1 VLERLASWLRPAA
14 PPVPLDPARLGP
26 LNERLAGLG
35 AAERLAWAWE
45 TFGTR
50 AAIGTSF
57 QPAGVAILHLA
68 KAGNLPLPA
77 FTLDTGLLF
86 RETIDLKAT
95 LQDELDIVVESVVPD
110 LDLPA
115 QARLH
120 GDRLWERD
128 PDLCCQ
134 LRKVRP
140 LARRLRTL
148 DLWITGLRRDPAAG
162 RTDVPV
168 LSEARREDGT
178 PVWKLNPL
186 ADWTTERVW
195 DHLRRH
201 RLPHNV
207 LHDRG
212 YRSIGCTV
220 CTRVTP
226 KGGDDRAGR
235 WPGFEKTECGLHSR
249 PASPPPAQR

>member
-1 VLERLASWLRPAA
+1 MLERLASWLRPAA
-14 PPVPLDPARLGP
+14 PPVPLDPARLAP
-26 LNERLAGLG
+26 LNARLA
-35 AAERLAWAWE
+35 AMDATARLAWAWE

-57 QPAGVAILHLA
+57 QPAGIAILHLA
-68 KAGNLPLPA
+68 KTAGLPLPA

-86 RETIDLKAT
+86 RETIDLKSS
-95 LQDELDIVVESVVPD
+95 LQDELGIVVESVLPE

-128 PDLCCQ
+128 PDRCCE

-148 DLWITGLRRDPAAG
+148 DLWITGLRRDGDAG
-162 RTDVPV
+162 RADTP
-168 LSEARREDGT
+168 LLAEAVREDGT
-178 PVWKLNPL
+178 AVWKLNPL
-186 ADWTTERVW
+186 ADWSREQVW
-195 DHLRRH
+195 EHLRRH
-201 RLPHNV
+201 RLPHNA

-212 YRSIGCTV
+212 YRSIGCAV
-220 CTRVTP
+220 CTRATP
-226 KGGDDRAGR
+226 EGGDERAGR
-235 WPGFEKTECGLHSR
+235 WPGFDKTECGLHSR
-249 PASPPPAQR
+249 LAKPGA

>member
-1 VLERLASWLRPAA
+1 MLDRLASWLRPAA
-14 PPVPLDPARLGP
+14 PPVSLDASRIAP
-26 LNERLAGLG
+26 LNERLAAMDARG
-35 AAERLAWAWE
+35 RLAWAWE

-57 QPAGVAILHLA
+57 QPAGIAILHLA
-68 KAGNLPLPA
+68 KTSGLPLPA

-86 RETIDLKAT
+86 RETIDLKCS
-95 LQDELDIVVESVVPD
+95 LQDELGIVVESVVPE
-110 LDLPA
+110 LDLPS

-120 GDRLWERD
+120 GDRLWERN
-128 PDLCCQ
+128 PDLCCE

-148 DLWITGLRRDPAAG
+148 DLWITGLRRDAAAG
-162 RTDVPV
+162 RADVPL
-168 LSEARREDGT
+168 LSEAARDDGT

-186 ADWTTERVW
+186 ADWTRDQVW

-212 YRSIGCTV
+212 YRSIGCSV
-220 CTRVTP
+220 CTRATP
-226 KGGDDRAGR
+226 EGGDERGGR
-235 WPGFEKTECGLHSR
+235 WPGFDKTECGLHTRLAR
-249 PASPPPAQR
+249 PRG

>member
-1 VLERLASWLRPAA
+1 MLDRLASWLRPAA
-14 PPVPLDPARLGP
+14 PPVPLDPAQVAP
-26 LNERLAGLG
+26 LNERLA
-35 AAERLAWAWE
+35 AMDARARLAWAWE

-57 QPAGVAILHLA
+57 QPAGIAILHLA
-68 KAGNLPLPA
+68 KNSGLPLPA

-86 RETIDLKAT
+86 RETIDLKCS
-95 LQDELDIVVESVVPD
+95 LQDELGIVVESVVPE

-120 GDRLWERD
+120 GERLWERD
-128 PDLCCQ
+128 PDRCCE
-134 LRKVRP
+134 LRKVKP

-148 DLWITGLRRDPAAG
+148 DLWITGLRRDAAAG
-162 RTDVPV
+162 RADVPL
-168 LSEARREDGT
+168 LSEAAREDGT
-178 PVWKLNPL
+178 TVWKLNPL
-186 ADWTTERVW
+186 ADWTRDQVW

-212 YRSIGCTV
+212 YRSIGCSV
-220 CTRVTP
+220 CTRATP
-226 KGGDDRAGR
+226 EGGDERAGR
-235 WPGFEKTECGLHSR
+235 WPGFEKTECGLHTR
-249 PASPPPAQR
+249 LGRARA